1 MFVLAS
7 EASSAQIA
15 EIAQGPRNDHSLTLL
30 LNYRSRLVMFA
41 RFASSFV
48 LAAVALSAGT
58 ASASAISFASTTID
72 WSQFQSTVSLTYTS
86 TYSIP
91 IAEANLNGV
100 QAPQVRNDLSGPGLD
115 GWGSMSA
122 LNILTNVRGY
132 GNTTA
137 NTVYAEGQVLADGA
151 ASLST
156 HASAFVGRGGYFSIV
171 DAVSDLNFSV
181 PYRYEHTLTLGSPA
195 DSAYAQ
201 SMLFMTLLAWDS
213 GQNNWG
219 AVANQTLNFF
229 DTGGSGSWSSNGML
243 TLSSGQALAP
253 GAYAFDISAFA
264 AAAATVPAMVPEPS
278 SLSLF
283 SLALGGFAIFR
294 RRTPR

>member
-1 MFVLAS
+1 M
-7 EASSAQIA
+7 
-15 EIAQGPRNDHSLTLL
+15 
-30 LNYRSRLVMFA
+30 
-41 RFASSFV
+41 
-48 LAAVALSAGT
+48 
-58 ASASAISFASTTID
+58 SFASTTLD
-72 WSQFQSTVSLTYTS
+72 WCQFQSTVALTYTS

-122 LNILTNVRGY
+122 LNTLTNVRGY

-137 NTVYAEGQVLADGA
+137 DTVYAEGQVLADGA

-156 HASAFVGRGGYFSIV
+156 HASAFVGRGGYFSIESSV
-171 DAVSDLNFSV
+171 ADFNFSV
-181 PYRYEHTLTLGSPA
+181 PYTYQHTLTLGSPA

-201 SMLFMTLLAWDS
+201 STLFMTLLAWDS
-213 GQNNWG
+213 EAQAWG
-219 AVANQTLNFF
+219 VVANQTLDFF
-229 DTGGSGSWSSNGML
+229 DTGGSGSWSAGGTL
-243 TLSSGQALAP
+243 TLPSNQTLAP
-253 GAYAFDISAFA
+253 GDYAFDISAFA
-264 AAAATVPAMVPEPS
+264 AAAATTPAMVPEPS
-278 SLSLF
+278 SLALF

>member
-1 MFVLAS
+1 
-7 EASSAQIA
+7 
-15 EIAQGPRNDHSLTLL
+15 
-30 LNYRSRLVMFA
+30 MFA

-100 QAPQVRNDLSGPGLD
+100 QAPQVRNDLSGPNLD